1 VQKNEISLYNMFIRE
16 EISCIWKPEE
26 KEKEKKSP
34 LEKGYKKN
42 SSSKVYNGKNRK
54 RRVKQ

>member
-1 VQKNEISLYNMFIRE
+1 MFVSE
-16 EISCIWKPEE
+16 EISALWKPQE

-34 LEKGYKKN
+34 LERGYKK
-42 SSSKVYNGKNRK
+42 SSSKLYNGKNRK